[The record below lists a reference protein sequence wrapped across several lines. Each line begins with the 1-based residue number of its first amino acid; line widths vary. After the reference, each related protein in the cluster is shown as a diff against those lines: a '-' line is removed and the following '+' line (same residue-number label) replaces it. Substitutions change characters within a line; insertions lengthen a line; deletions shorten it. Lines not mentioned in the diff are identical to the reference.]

1 MPLQGGGMEI
11 FMINENII
19 KKLGVITDE
28 EKRILNGENID
39 KNLYMAHA
47 GSKINCK
54 KLLKSGKLISV
65 RPHTRF
71 VHFPKHSHDYIEM
84 IYSLSGQ
91 TTHIINGNKIV
102 LKQGEL
108 LILGQNA
115 GQEILPASKDD
126 ISINFII
133 LPEFFDNLFT
143 VVGDE
148 ATPLKKFIIECL
160 KNNSDKSGYLYF
172 EVSDIVPVQNLV
184 ENLICALVDDN
195 ANDKKIL
202 RFTMALLFM
211 QLTLY
216 TDRLAYQTDDEFAIM
231 EMLRYV
237 DENYKDGSLTYL
249 AKSLH
254 YDFYWFSREIKKKTG
269 KTYTEIVQEKR
280 LSKAL
285 SLLANTDM
293 NISDIAMYVG
303 YDNVSYF
310 HRLFAKHYGVTPHQW
325 RKNHLTN
332 KDTV

>member
-108 LILGQNA
+108 LVLGQNA

-133 LPEFFDNLFT
+133 LPEFFDNIFT

-202 RFTMALLFM
+202 RFTMTLLFM

-249 AKSLH
+249 EKSLH

-325 RKNHLTN
+325 RKNHLAN